1 MKHQPTSRR
10 GRKIATL
17 LSQQLLGLAA
27 LGLGSMAV
35 AQQQSS
41 GEEDARI
48 GLIEVKGQALRGA
61 DAAWSST
68 SFTADDIRDQLL
80 TDTQDLFQ
88 SVPGMNIRNY
98 GLAGVA
104 DTISIRG
111 FGGGGHGGDLGV
123 VIDGIPLNE
132 AMSHADG
139 YVDLGVVVPLEIGN
153 MTVFK
158 GPVSALYGN
167 YNRGGLV
174 SLETRKNGNYGEA
187 DMRFG
192 TDKTADLQGAWGA
205 EIAEG
210 QQLNLAGQVYRS
222 DGFRPQGETE
232 RATLSGRWRADLSP
246 RLSLAVSA
254 RAHEAESDGASYL
267 TAAQYHDDPHGID
280 PRVQNDGADKSFLTL
295 RVDGSYTVGE
305 NLRLLGFVYGTEQDF
320 SRWFSRPTGGGIW
333 KQREE
338 SYDRE
343 VRGAGI
349 NLNGQSVYNGIGLNW
364 VAGVEA
370 FRESTDFIY
379 YDGQNNRQPTA
390 APITNRESSLDSES
404 AFLEVQADVH
414 RLFMPSLGLRYD
426 RFSGGCKLNG
436 LETGSDPCGSLND
449 MNNLS
454 PKIGIRS
461 AINDQ
466 LMLRASWS
474 EGFALPNG
482 FVKYT
487 QSAQNLDPVIF
498 RQTEI
503 GANYRVSSN
512 LTLDIAAY
520 RLRSTDEVRTIA
532 PGVFDNFGATER
544 SGVEASINWLAS
556 ENLEISWVYGVADS
570 EILDNANPAL
580 DGNEVGGVA
589 EYNSNLSV
597 DWALTPALSLQT
609 SWRTVG
615 GYALNSSNT
624 SYADSY
630 GVLDLGMNYV
640 HSDLPGW
647 VFNLKVD
654 NVTDKRY
661 ATSVSIIGG
670 ETVIAPGA
678 PRQIMVGAQIQ
689 F

>member
-1 MKHQPTSRR
+1 MNRAASKRR
-10 GRKIATL
+10 KVTTL
-17 LSQQLLGLAA
+17 LAQPLLGLAA
-27 LGLGSMAV
+27 LGMGSIAL
-35 AQQQSS
+35 AQPATD
-41 GEEDARI
+41 GESEI
-48 GLIEVKGQALRGA
+48 NLIEVKGQALRGA
-61 DAAWSST
+61 NAAWSST
-68 SFTADDIRDQLL
+68 SFTTDDIRDKLL

-88 SVPGMNIRNY
+88 SVPGLNINDY

-104 DTISIRG
+104 STITIRG

-139 YVDLGVVVPLEIGN
+139 YVDLGVIVPLEVGA

-174 SLETRKNGNYGEA
+174 SLETRKTGNYGEA
-187 DMRFG
+187 DVRFG

-205 EIAEG
+205 EISDS
-210 QQLNLAGQVYRS
+210 QQINLAAQVYRS

-232 RATLSGRWRADLSP
+232 RGTLSGRWRADLSD
-246 RLSLAVSA
+246 RLSIAVSA

-267 TAAQYHDDPHGID
+267 TYEQYHDDPYGID
-280 PRVQNDGADKSFLTL
+280 PRVKNDGADKSFLTM
-295 RVDGSYTVGE
+295 RVDANYSISD
-305 NLRLLGFVYGTEQDF
+305 NLRLLAFAYGTEQDF

-349 NLNGQSVYNGIGLNW
+349 NLNGQNTVSGVELNW
-364 VAGVEA
+364 VTGVEA

-379 YDGQNNRQPTA
+379 YDGQDNRRPTA

-404 AFLEVQADVH
+404 FFAEVQADVH
-414 RLFMPSLGLRYD
+414 RLFMPSIGVRYD

-436 LETGSDPCGSLND
+436 PETGSDPCCSLND
-449 MNNLS
+449 MDNVS
-454 PKIGIRS
+454 PKFGIRS

-487 QSAQNLDPVIF
+487 QSARNLDPVIF
-498 RQTEI
+498 RQVEV
-503 GANYRVSSN
+503 GANYQVAAN
-512 LTLDIAAY
+512 LVLDIAAY
-520 RLRSTDEVRTIA
+520 RLRSSDEVRTIA
-532 PGVFDNFGATER
+532 PGVFDNFGGTER
-544 SGVEASINWLAS
+544 TGVEASILWQPSQDLR
-556 ENLEISWVYGVADS
+556 LEWVYGISDS
-570 EILDNANPAL
+570 EILSNANPDL
-580 DGNEVGGVA
+580 EGNEVGGVA
-589 EYNSNLSV
+589 DYNSTLTVNWSINPVLSLDASWRAV
-597 DWALTPALSLQT
+597 GDYALS
-609 SWRTVG
+609 
-615 GYALNSSNT
+615 SSNT
-624 SYADSY
+624 DRSRGY
-630 GVLDLGMNYV
+630 GVLDMGLNYV
-640 HSDLPGW
+640 DSRLPGW
-647 VFNLKVD
+647 TFNLKVD
-654 NVTDKRY
+654 NVADKRY
-661 ATSVSIIGG
+661 ATSVSVIGG
-670 ETVIAPGA
+670 EKTIAPGA

>member
-1 MKHQPTSRR
+1 MKQQSTIRCGVASVSR
-10 GRKIATL
+10 
-17 LSQQLLGLAA
+17 QLLGLAA
-27 LGLGSMAV
+27 LGLGSAV
-35 AQQQSS
+35 WAQPATTGDS
-41 GEEDARI
+41 EI

-61 DAAWSST
+61 NAAWSST
-68 SFTADDIRDQLL
+68 SFTSEDIRGKLL

-139 YVDLGVVVPLEIGN
+139 YVDLGVVVPLEIGA

-167 YNRGGLV
+167 YNRGGLI
-174 SLETRKNGNYGEA
+174 SLETRKTGHYGEA
-187 DMRFG
+187 DIRFG
-192 TDKTADLQGAWGA
+192 SDKTADLQGAWGA
-205 EIAEG
+205 EISDS

-267 TAAQYHDDPHGID
+267 TDAQYHSDPYGID

-295 RVDGSYTVGE
+295 RVDGSYSVSD
-305 NLRLLGFVYGTEQDF
+305 NLRLLAFAYGTEQDF
-320 SRWFSRPTGGGIW
+320 SRWFTRPTGGGIW

-343 VRGAGI
+343 VRGVGI
-349 NLNGQSVYNGIGLNW
+349 NLNGQNTYNGIGLNW
-364 VAGVEA
+364 VSGVEA

-404 AFLEVQADVH
+404 LFAEVQADIH
-414 RLFMPSLGLRYD
+414 RLFMPSIGVRYD
-426 RFSGGCKLNG
+426 RFSGGCSLNG
-436 LETGSDPCGSLND
+436 TETGNDPCGDLND
-449 MNNLS
+449 MNNVS

-466 LMLRASWS
+466 IMLRASWS

-487 QSAQNLDPVIF
+487 QSARNLDPVIF
-498 RQTEI
+498 RQTEV
-503 GANYRVSSN
+503 GANYQISN
-512 LTLDIAAY
+512 NLSLDVAAY
-520 RLRSTDEVRTIA
+520 RLRSSDEVRTLA
-532 PGVFDNFGATER
+532 PGVFENFGATDRE
-544 SGVEASINWLAS
+544 GIEASINWQATQDLRI
-556 ENLEISWVYGVADS
+556 EWVYGIADS
-570 EILDNANPAL
+570 EILSNANAVL
-580 DGNEVGGVA
+580 EGNEVGGVA

-597 DWALTPALSLQT
+597 NWNITPALSLDAA
-609 SWRTVG
+609 WRKVG
-615 GYALNSSNT
+615 GYALSSSNT
-624 SYADSY
+624 DYADSY
-630 GVLDLGMNYV
+630 GVIDVGLNYV
-640 HSDLPGW
+640 DNRLPGW
-647 VFNLKVD
+647 VFNLKAD
-654 NVTDKRY
+654 NIADKRY
-661 ATSVSIIGG
+661 ATSVSVIGG